1 MSDTQ
6 RDIYRDKVLD
16 FMDATAGMGFIP
28 DTAELMFEKGQ
39 YEGLDLF
46 MGGVREAYPDLFET
60 WHAAQDHFY
69 ETEQFSNEGVEL
81 DDEGRVATDV
91 F

>member
-28 DTAELMFEKGQ
+28 DTAQLMFEEGQ
-39 YEGLDLF
+39 YEGLDSF
-46 MGGVREAYPDLFET
+46 ISGVREAYPELFET
-60 WHAAQDHFY
+60 WTAAQDHFT
-69 ETEQFSNEGVEL
+69 ETEQIPS
-81 DDEGRVATDV
+81 GRLETGDV